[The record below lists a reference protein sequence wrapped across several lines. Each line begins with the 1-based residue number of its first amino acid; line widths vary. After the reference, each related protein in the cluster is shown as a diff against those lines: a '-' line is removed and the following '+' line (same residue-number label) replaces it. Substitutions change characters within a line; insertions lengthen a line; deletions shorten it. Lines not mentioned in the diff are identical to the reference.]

1 MADGC
6 IILLLELKLLD
17 KYKNAEF
24 LTATEKTNDL
34 AIITYFPRGH
44 CRKGQ
49 GSRGKFLTKT
59 QFMKAIINS

>member
-24 LTATEKTNDL
+24 LTATEKKKNDL
-34 AIITYFPRGH
+34 AIITYFPHGH

-59 QFMKAIINS
+59 

>member
-24 LTATEKTNDL
+24 LTATEKKKDL
-34 AIITYFPRGH
+34 AIITYFPHGQ
-44 CRKGQ
+44 KGQ

-59 QFMKAIINS
+59 